1 MDRLDKQ
8 TMTMLIVIFLSISL
22 VVAGAFFLI
31 YLFSPSE
38 EPAQNSFDG
47 FILSEDS
54 HSEATSLKISGTI
67 SSYPF
72 EVKPTTFK
80 TNIYSN
86 RQGLFVGEQK
96 LLPSV
101 FLGWYNEDEPI
112 VCQVRN
118 GLRFYTDR
126 DFSFLLVIMPNGK
139 YEDKVAYG
147 PAGNE
152 QMAQEQIAA
161 LCADPVF
168 SRKWPDVV
176 NQLSSY
182 ID

>member
-8 TMTMLIVIFLSISL
+8 TATMLIVVFLSICL

-38 EPAQNSFDG
+38 EPAQNTFDG
-47 FILSEDS
+47 FLLAEDGGA
-54 HSEATSLKISGTI
+54 EATSLKIGGSI

-72 EVKPTTFK
+72 EVKPTTFT

-86 RQGLFVGEQK
+86 RQGLFVGERR

-101 FLGWYNEDEPI
+101 FLGWYDEESTI

-139 YEDKVAYG
+139 NPDIVAYG
-147 PAGNE
+147 PADSAESAKSGI
-152 QMAQEQIAA
+152 QS
-161 LCADPVF
+161 LCNDPYF

-176 NQLSSY
+176 NQLRGY
-182 ID
+182 LD